1 MEDNAVDSA
10 IIAWR
15 EEGMWQVE
23 SLTPRSSESL
33 DSIINALRSQPGE
46 GGSIALVSVA
56 EEFFVIVRVFGA
68 EPRVLVS
75 DELAALDWPLAAQAL
90 VLLEIDL
97 PDDDDDDDDDDEPG
111 LPAGDLSILADLGV
125 SADEIDLLCGDLE
138 LYPEEALS
146 TIASRIG
153 FGDQYSAATTSLG

>member
-1 MEDNAVDSA
+1 VEDNAVDSA

-46 GGSIALVSVA
+46 GGSLALVSVA
-56 EEFFVIVRVFGA
+56 EEFFLIVRVFGA

-75 DELAALDWPLAAQAL
+75 DELASLDWPLAAQAL
-90 VLLEIDL
+90 VLLEMDL
-97 PDDDDDDDDDDEPG
+97 PDEDDDDDEEG
-111 LPAGDLSILADLGV
+111 VPAGDLAILADLGV

-153 FGDQYSAATTSLG
+153 FGDQYSAATSSLG

>member
-46 GGSIALVSVA
+46 GGSLALVSVA
-56 EEFFVIVRVFGA
+56 EEFFLIVRVFGA

-75 DELAALDWPLAAQAL
+75 DELASLDWPLAAQAL

-97 PDDDDDDDDDDEPG
+97 PDDEDDDDEEG
-111 LPAGDLSILADLGV
+111 VPAGDLAILADLGV

-153 FGDQYSAATTSLG
+153 FGDQYNAATSSLG

>member
-46 GGSIALVSVA
+46 GGSLALVSVA
-56 EEFFVIVRVFGA
+56 EEFFLIVRVFGA

-75 DELAALDWPLAAQAL
+75 DELASLDWPLAAQAL
-90 VLLEIDL
+90 VLLEMDL
-97 PDDDDDDDDDDEPG
+97 PDEDDDDDEEG
-111 LPAGDLSILADLGV
+111 VPAGDLAILADLGV

-153 FGDQYSAATTSLG
+153 FGDQYSAATSSLG